1 MNFLII
7 PENKAENPFMLLDGT
22 IFSIF
27 KLIFII
33 TFFLVTYKFSL
44 LKIAWRINEWRMF
57 Y

>member
-7 PENKAENPFMLLDGT
+7 QENKAENLFMLLDE
-22 IFSIF
+22 
-27 KLIFII
+27 L
-33 TFFLVTYKFSL
+33 FLAFWINFHHHNFLMTYKFSL

>member
-7 PENKAENPFMLLDGT
+7 QENKAENLFMLLYEL
-22 IFSIF
+22 FLAF

-33 TFFLVTYKFSL
+33 TIILVTYKFSL
-44 LKIAWRINEWRMF
+44 LKIAWRINEWQMF